1 MEGGIPVG
9 GVSLICGTPGSMKS
23 SMAYSILHNNAKN
36 EGLKGL
42 YITLEQDIN
51 SIKQQMEKLKMDHG
65 EVSEKIMIAD
75 YNMIEKR
82 SEEVKSEPNWMI
94 RIGEYIRE
102 MKEKEGYELVV
113 IDSLDA
119 LYSLATIKEVR
130 KEIYYFFKGL
140 REAGVTSLLISEMT
154 MDSKK
159 FSHYGVEDFLSDGIM
174 HIEFQKKGDVLSSL
188 ERSAGIVKMR
198 STDHDTQYFPLLYM
212 GNRFRVFGRDE
223 LELE

>member
-9 GVSLICGTPGSMKS
+9 GVSIICGTPGSMKS
-23 SMAYSILHNNAKN
+23 SIAYSILHNNAKN

-42 YITLEQDIN
+42 YITLEQDIK
-51 SIKQQMEKLKMDHG
+51 SIKQQMKKLKMDHG
-65 EVSEKIMIAD
+65 EVSGKIMIAD

-82 SEEVKSEPNWMI
+82 SEDVKFEPDWMK
-94 RIGEYIRE
+94 RIGDYIKE
-102 MKEKEGYELVV
+102 MKGKEGYELVV

-119 LYSLATIKEVR
+119 LYSLATVKEPR
-130 KEIYYFFKGL
+130 TEIYYFFKGL
-140 REAGVTSLLISEMT
+140 REMGVTSLLISEMS

-174 HIEFQKKGDVLSSL
+174 HIEFQKKGDVLSTL

>member
-1 MEGGIPVG
+1 
-9 GVSLICGTPGSMKS
+9 
-23 SMAYSILHNNAKN
+23 
-36 EGLKGL
+36 
-42 YITLEQDIN
+42 
-51 SIKQQMEKLKMDHG
+51 
-65 EVSEKIMIAD
+65 
-75 YNMIEKR
+75 
-82 SEEVKSEPNWMI
+82 
-94 RIGEYIRE
+94 
-102 MKEKEGYELVV
+102 MKEKEGYDLLV
-113 IDSLDA
+113 IDSIDA
-119 LYSLATIKEVR
+119 LYSLATIKETR

-140 REAGVTSLLISEMT
+140 REMGVTSLLISEMS

-174 HIEFQKKGDVLSSL
+174 HIEFQKKGDVLSTL